1 MNKLAAVTLCA
12 LSLAACADQR
22 LTPPPGVAPDWPS
35 QSPPRPSYAPL
46 PGTTNYQ
53 AATPVQTM
61 PAVPPGQNVPYAVPA
76 GAAPIAPA
84 PTTVTWKPP
93 AAPAAVS
100 PAAAPAANPDEP
112 PPVTAAP
119 RETVAAAAITA
130 DMACQSVAPFVLE
143 GKTVK
148 RMCKRADG
156 QWVAVVE

>member
-35 QSPPRPSYAPL
+35 QTPPRPSYAPL
-46 PGTTNYQ
+46 PWTDNYQ
-53 AATPVQTM
+53 AVTPVQTM

-93 AAPAAVS
+93 AAPAG
-100 PAAAPAANPDEP
+100 NPDEP
-112 PPVTAAP
+112 PPAAAAP
-119 RETVAAAAITA
+119 RETVAAAAVTA

-148 RMCKRADG
+148 RMCKRTDG